1 VVSVKEP
8 KLLDVLYRETPQGT
22 VRLEVYVMDDE
33 KYEVRTIYPN
43 GEVTILTDYELDYAV
58 DASLEKLARTI
69 NKMEA
74 MRH

>member
-1 VVSVKEP
+1 VLSVKEP
-8 KLLDVLYRETPQGT
+8 NLIDVLYRETPQGT
-22 VRLEVYVMDDE
+22 ARLEVYVMDDE

-43 GEVTILTDYELDYAV
+43 GEITTIADYELDYAV
-58 DASLEKLARTI
+58 DASLEKLARAI